1 MINPAKQAAPRYN
14 LTTLILF
21 WCSLIV
27 VSSLY
32 LTIPLFPLFED
43 VFQISSSKA
52 AWAGSAFSFA
62 FAGGGLLFGGLSDRY
77 GRKRMMISGLC
88 LLAVSTPFIGTV
100 HEFQW
105 LIVLRVI
112 QGLAASMFPPSVLA
126 YAIEMFPTK
135 KRVTILGFIS
145 TAFLMASIVGQIYS
159 STVIL
164 ELSWRYVFYILG
176 IVYFISF
183 FLITLCIPKDIIQKP
198 EGNFFS
204 PLKRIGGIFK
214 KKSLPFCYIISSTLF
229 IALVGFFSTLGSYLS
244 SAPFSLSHQEIL
256 WVRAAG
262 IIGMLVSPFDGKLV
276 ARFGV
281 KNVLCCGLILAGI
294 GLGLV
299 GAWENLA
306 FLILA
311 SIVFAAGIAMALP
324 ALLSLIGTLAGELRA
339 SALSFHMFMLF
350 IGASLGPI
358 VSVYLTGIKGHVFTF
373 EVLAGLLLLS
383 TIVPFFIRLEK
394 KETAATP
401 INPPNQTNVEHH

>member
-1 MINPAKQAAPRYN
+1 MINPVNPIASRYN

-32 LTIPLFPLFED
+32 LTIPLFSIFED

-62 FAGGGLLFGGLSDRY
+62 FAGGALLFGGLSDRY
-77 GRKRMMISGLC
+77 GRKKMMIAGLC
-88 LLAVSTPFIGTV
+88 LLTVSTPFIGTV

-126 YAIEMFPTK
+126 YAMEMFPTK

-159 STVIL
+159 STVVL
-164 ELSWRYVFYILG
+164 GLSWKYVFYILG
-176 IVYFISF
+176 IVYFVSL
-183 FLITLCIPKDIIQKP
+183 FLITVCIPKDITKKP

-214 KKSLPFCYIISSTLF
+214 KKSLPFCYIISSILF
-229 IALVGFFSTLGSYLS
+229 ISLVGFFSTIGSYLS
-244 SAPFSLSHQEIL
+244 SSLFGLSHQEIL
-256 WVRAAG
+256 WIRAAG
-262 IIGMLVSPFDGKLV
+262 IIGMFISPFDGRLV
-276 ARFGV
+276 TKFGV
-281 KNVLCCGLILAGI
+281 KNVLWCGLIMAGI
-294 GLGLV
+294 GLALV
-299 GAWENLA
+299 GTWGNLT
-306 FLILA
+306 FLILT
-311 SIVFAAGIAMALP
+311 SIIFTAGIAMALP

-358 VSVYLTGIKGHVFTF
+358 ISIYLIDTEGHRFTF

-383 TIVPFFIRLEK
+383 TVVPFFIRLER
-394 KETAATP
+394 KEP
-401 INPPNQTNVEHH
+401 ITQINQNNQTNDKYH

>member
-1 MINPAKQAAPRYN
+1 MNNTVKPIAPRYN

-32 LTIPLFPLFED
+32 LTIPLFSLFED
-43 VFQISSSKA
+43 VFQVSSSEA

-62 FAGGGLLFGGLSDRY
+62 FAGGALLFGGLSDRY
-77 GRKRMMISGLC
+77 GRKKMMITGLG
-88 LLAVSTPFIGTV
+88 LLTVSTPFIGTV

-126 YAIEMFPTK
+126 YAMEMFPTN

-159 STVIL
+159 STIVMG
-164 ELSWRYVFYILG
+164 LSWNDVFYILG
-176 IVYFISF
+176 IVYFVSLI
-183 FLITLCIPKDIIQKP
+183 LITIGIPKDITQKP
-198 EGNFFS
+198 KDDFFT
-204 PLKRIGGIFK
+204 PLKRIGGIFR
-214 KKSLPFCYIISSTLF
+214 KKSLPICYIISSTLF
-229 IALVGFFSTLGSYLS
+229 IALVGFFSTIGSYLS
-244 SAPFSLSHQEIL
+244 SPLFGLSHQEIL

-262 IIGMLVSPFDGKLV
+262 IIGMFISPFDGGLV
-276 ARFGV
+276 TRFGV
-281 KNVLCCGLILAGI
+281 KNVLWCGLIMAGI

-299 GAWENLA
+299 GISENLA
-306 FLILA
+306 LLIPT
-311 SIVFAAGIAMALP
+311 SIIFTAGIAMALP

-358 VSVYLTGIKGHVFTF
+358 ISIYLIDTQGHGPTF

-383 TIVPFFIRLEK
+383 TVVPLFIRLER
-394 KETAATP
+394 KETISP
-401 INPPNQTNVEHH
+401 INQHNQPTTKHH

>member
-1 MINPAKQAAPRYN
+1 MINPVKPIAPRYN

-32 LTIPLFPLFED
+32 LTIPLFTIFED
-43 VFQISSSKA
+43 VFQVSSSQA
-52 AWAGSAFSFA
+52 TWAGSAFSFA

-77 GRKRMMISGLC
+77 GRKKMMISGLC
-88 LLAVSTPFIGTV
+88 LLTASTPFIGTV

-112 QGLAASMFPPSVLA
+112 QGLAASMFPSSVLA
-126 YAIEMFPTK
+126 YAMEMFPTN
-135 KRVTILGFIS
+135 KRVTIIGFIS

-159 STVIL
+159 STVVL
-164 ELSWRYVFYILG
+164 VLSWKYVFTILG
-176 IVYFISF
+176 IVYLVSL
-183 FLITLCIPKDIIQKP
+183 FLITVCIPTDIIQKP

-214 KKSLPFCYIISSTLF
+214 KKSLPICYIISSTLF
-229 IALVGFFSTLGSYLS
+229 ISLVGFFSTLGSYLS
-244 SAPFSLSHQEIL
+244 SALFELSHQEIL

-262 IIGMLVSPFDGKLV
+262 IIGMFISPFDGRLV
-276 ARFGV
+276 TKFGV
-281 KNVLCCGLILAGI
+281 KNVLWCGLIMAGI
-294 GLGLV
+294 GLGLI
-299 GAWENLA
+299 GIWGNLT
-306 FLILA
+306 FLILT
-311 SIVFAAGIAMALP
+311 SIIFTAGIAMALP

-358 VSVYLTGIKGHVFTF
+358 ISIYLIDTQGHRFTF

-383 TIVPFFIRLEK
+383 TVVPFFIRLEG
-394 KETAATP
+394 KETITTT
-401 INPPNQTNVEHH
+401 NQHN

>member
-1 MINPAKQAAPRYN
+1 MINPVNPIASRYN

-32 LTIPLFPLFED
+32 LTIPLFSLFED

-62 FAGGGLLFGGLSDRY
+62 FAGGALLFGGLSDRY
-77 GRKRMMISGLC
+77 GRKKMMISGLC
-88 LLAVSTPFIGTV
+88 LLTVSTPFIGTV

-126 YAIEMFPTK
+126 YAMEMFPTK

-159 STVIL
+159 STVVL
-164 ELSWRYVFYILG
+164 GLSWKYVFYILG
-176 IVYFISF
+176 IVYFVSL
-183 FLITLCIPKDIIQKP
+183 FLIAVCIPKDITQKP

-214 KKSLPFCYIISSTLF
+214 KKSLPFCYIISSILF
-229 IALVGFFSTLGSYLS
+229 ISLVGFFSTIGSYLS
-244 SAPFSLSHQEIL
+244 SSLFGLSHQEIL
-256 WVRAAG
+256 WIRAAG
-262 IIGMLVSPFDGKLV
+262 IIGMFISPFDGRLV
-276 ARFGV
+276 TKFGV
-281 KNVLCCGLILAGI
+281 KNVLWCGLIMAGI
-294 GLGLV
+294 GLALV
-299 GAWENLA
+299 GTWGNLA
-306 FLILA
+306 FLILT
-311 SIVFAAGIAMALP
+311 SIIFTAGIAMALP

-358 VSVYLTGIKGHVFTF
+358 ISIYLIDTEGHRFTF

-383 TIVPFFIRLEK
+383 TVVPFFIRLER
-394 KETAATP
+394 KEP
-401 INPPNQTNVEHH
+401 ITQINQNNQTNDKYH